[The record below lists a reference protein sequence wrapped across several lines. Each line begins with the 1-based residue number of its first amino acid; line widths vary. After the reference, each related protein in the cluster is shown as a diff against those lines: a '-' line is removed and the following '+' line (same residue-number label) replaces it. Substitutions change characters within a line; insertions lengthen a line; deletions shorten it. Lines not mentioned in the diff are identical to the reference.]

1 MKFALFG
8 AGRIGKIHGG
18 NVAARPDCELLYVV
32 DVFEPAAKEL
42 AAKYGAKVATVE
54 DALADPTVDAVII
67 GSSTD
72 THADLIEAAAKAGKA
87 IFCEKPI
94 DLDSER
100 VARCLKTVDECGVDL
115 ALGFNRRFD
124 PNFQELKSQI
134 DQGHI
139 GKTELVVL
147 TSRDPGAPPV
157 EYIKVSGGLF
167 RDMMIH
173 DFDVAVWLLG
183 EVPCEVMAY
192 GSCLVNPEIGKAG
205 DIDTAMVMLKTK
217 SGKIAHIN
225 NSRRAAYGYDQR
237 IEVHGEKGALLAENV
252 PLNTVKYSGADGIVT
267 AKPLDFFLERYA
279 EAYKRE
285 LNNFVEAIQAK
296 HKPVPSGFEGKV
308 ALLLADAAYKSYK
321 TGQPVTIEIKE

>member
-8 AGRIGKIHGG
+8 AGRIGKIHGK
-18 NVAARPDCELLYVV
+18 NIVEHPDCALLHIV
-32 DVFEPAAKEL
+32 DVYEPAAQEL
-42 AAKYGAKVATVE
+42 AAQYGAKVSSVE
-54 DALADPTVDAVII
+54 EALSDSAVDAVVI

-94 DLDSER
+94 DLSSLR
-100 VARCLKTVDECGVDL
+100 VKECLDVVKKCNIPL

-124 PNFQELKSQI
+124 PNFQALKAQM
-134 DQGHI
+134 DAGKI
-139 GKTELVVL
+139 GKAELVVL
-147 TSRDPGAPPV
+147 TSRDPGLPPL
-157 EYIKVSGGLF
+157 EYIKKSGGLF

-183 EVPCEVMAY
+183 EVPVEVMAY
-192 GSCLVNPEIGKAG
+192 GSCLVNPDVATAG
-205 DIDTAMVMLKTK
+205 DVDTAMVMLKTK

-237 IEVHGEKGALLAENV
+237 IEVHGEKGSLLAKNV
-252 PLNTVKYSGADGIVT
+252 ALDTVEFSGQEGIIS

-279 EAYKRE
+279 AAYKNE
-285 LNNFVEAIQAK
+285 LNSFIEAIQ
-296 HKPVPSGFEGKV
+296 SGEQPNPGGYEGQV
-308 ALLLADAAYKSYK
+308 ALLLADAATQSYQ
-321 TGQPVTIEIKE
+321 TGQPVAINIK

>member
-18 NVAARPDCELLYVV
+18 NVAARADCELLYVV
-32 DVFEPAAKEL
+32 DVYEPAAKEL

-54 DALADPTVDAVII
+54 EALGDTAVDAVII

-72 THADLIEAAAKAGKA
+72 THAYLIEASAKAGKA

-94 DLDSER
+94 DLDSAR
-100 VARCLKTVDECGVDL
+100 VTQCLKVVDECGVDL

-124 PNFQELKSQI
+124 PNFQELKSQM

-139 GKTELVVL
+139 GKCELVVL

-192 GSCLVNPEIGKAG
+192 GSCLVNPEIGQVG

-285 LNNFVEAIQAK
+285 LNNFVEAINAK
-296 HKPVPSGFEGKV
+296 HKPAPGGFEGKV

-321 TGQPVTIEIKE
+321 TGQPVQIEIKE